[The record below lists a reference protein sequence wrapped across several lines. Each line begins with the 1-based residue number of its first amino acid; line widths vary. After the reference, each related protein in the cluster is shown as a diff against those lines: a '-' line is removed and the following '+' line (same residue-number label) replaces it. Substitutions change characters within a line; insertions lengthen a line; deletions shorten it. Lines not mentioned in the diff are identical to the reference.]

1 LLNVTAAVTL
11 NTDVVIAGRILE
23 DGLPFEAGHVQLM
36 CSPGGEVLETTTDG
50 HGHCVFA
57 GASCH
62 SQATAVCAMSIG
74 RGLPQAHMFT
84 LNCSKG
90 PLMGCVTKLETIF
103 DLTCTL
109 PGHSVIEKILN
120 FAHTF
125 EQQDDAH
132 TESHCRQQATPGSA
146 ELRWRLH
153 CRQQATPGGVDDR
166 WAVVP
171 RFETAGEL
179 DGANELEGAA
189 CDN

>member
-1 LLNVTAAVTL
+1 MRVAATGVLVVSLFNVTAAVTL

-50 HGHCVFA
+50 HGHYVFA

-90 PLMGCVTKLETIF
+90 PLMGCVPKLETIF

-132 TESHCRQQATPGSA
+132 TECSVEVA
-146 ELRWRLH
+146 LRT
-153 CRQQATPGGVDDR
+153 AGDTGGVDDR

-171 RFETAGEL
+171 RLETAGEL

-189 CDN
+189 TDD